1 MKPLYPRNVKV
12 PSRVK
17 GKYSEG
23 DCTQLLPVSSRVNYD
38 AGKYAKKHSY
48 ETVHNGNNSSIAQ
61 KKGRV
66 GLRSVAS
73 QTEMQ
78 YDKRD
83 IGIQGAG
90 DFYIENVLFRLPYT
104 SGKEEFNITY
114 LREKLERD
122 IRSFVD
128 VRDIAET
135 VCSYAKELIFSTT
148 VDPAVKAMLS
158 KYVSK
163 IEQFL
168 QLTAASGR
176 DVSLSIDISPTSH
189 TKEAKIV
196 RNMVRGMHKIGM
208 CVFRRYLDVMVRT
221 YPPEQAKSMLYT
233 INRQFQRWLQCFTNI
248 ESEEYEEKWHLFNVE
263 YNNCLRKIQQT
274 GKGNTHWG

>member
-1 MKPLYPRNVKV
+1 MKQ
-12 PSRVK
+12 
-17 GKYSEG
+17 
-23 DCTQLLPVSSRVNYD
+23 CTM
-38 AGKYAKKHSY
+38 AT
-48 ETVHNGNNSSIAQ
+48 TVVLHK

-66 GLRSVAS
+66 SLRSIAS

-83 IGIQGAG
+83 VGIQGSG
-90 DFYIENVLFRLPYT
+90 DFCIENVLFRLPYT
-104 SGKEEFNITY
+104 SGKEEFNTTY

-148 VDPAVKAMLS
+148 VEPAVKAMLS

-208 CVFRRYLDVMVRT
+208 CVFRRYLDVIVRT
-221 YPPEQAKSMLYT
+221 YPPEQAKSMIYAV
-233 INRQFQRWLQCFTNI
+233 NRQFQHWLQCFTNI